1 MIERVRAEDL
11 LDDPEPTRPA
21 PGQGLSG
28 RRRLAGLALGLV
40 ALPLLTLLLDHTR
53 ESISHETVVLLY
65 LTVVLAVA
73 LLGGMADALAATVAS
88 AFFINYYFIA
98 PRHTLGIARGD
109 QALAL
114 GVFFVV
120 AAIVSGAVELA
131 ARRARAAERAAA
143 QAETLSALAG
153 GDLDE
158 AEALKDVLE
167 HARRTFRMES
177 VALKALER
185 GTGEW
190 RDVEHAGWAP
200 KGQEAPL
207 RFDLAV
213 NPHLRLVGRGPA
225 LFAEDRRVLQAFGA
239 AAETAYD
246 ARRLTEQAREA
257 TALADVDRQRS
268 ALLAAVGH
276 DLRTPLAAI
285 KASVSSL
292 RAGDVDWPAAER
304 DELLAGIEA
313 SADRLDALVTNLLD
327 ASRLQAGALVVQRR
341 PVGLDEVVGATV
353 LGLPGAAERVEID
366 VPDDLPLVDADPGLL
381 ERVLAN
387 LLDNALRHG
396 GDATVQVVATAGAE
410 NAKLA
415 IVDHGPGVG
424 EDDRERLFVPFQ
436 RMGDRDG
443 SGVGLG
449 LAVARGLTEAMGGAL
464 VADRS
469 AGGGLT
475 MRLRLPLAAT
485 HAEPVA

>member
-1 MIERVRAEDL
+1 MIERIRAEDL
-11 LDDPEPTRPA
+11 LDEPEPTQRE

-28 RRRLAGLALGLV
+28 RRRLAGLGLGLV
-40 ALPLLTLLLDHTR
+40 ALPLLTLLLDHASVSR
-53 ESISHETVVLLY
+53 ETVVLLY

-73 LLGGMADALAATVAS
+73 LLGGMADALLAAVAS
-88 AFFINYYFIA
+88 AFLINYFFIA
-98 PRHTLGIARGD
+98 PVHTFDIARQD

-114 GVFFVV
+114 GVFVVV

-153 GDLDE
+153 GDLDQS
-158 AEALKDVLE
+158 EALKDVLE

-177 VALKALER
+177 VALRVRDR
-185 GTGEW
+185 GTDSW
-190 RDVEHAGWAP
+190 REVEHAGWAP

-207 RFDLAV
+207 RFDVPV
-213 NPHLRLVGRGPA
+213 NPQLRLVGRGPA
-225 LFAEDRRVLQAFGA
+225 LFAEDRRVLQAFAA

-257 TALADVDRQRS
+257 TTLADVDRQRT

-304 DELLAGIEA
+304 DALLAAIEA

-353 LGLPGAAERVEID
+353 LGLPDATERVEID

-396 GDATVQVVATAGAE
+396 GEAPVQVVATAGAE

-415 IVDHGPGVG
+415 IVDHGPGVR
-424 EDDRERLFVPFQ
+424 EADREKLFTPFQ

-443 SGVGLG
+443 AGVGLG

-469 AGGGLT
+469 PGGGLT
-475 MRLRLPLAAT
+475 MRLRLPLAAART
-485 HAEPVA
+485 EPVA